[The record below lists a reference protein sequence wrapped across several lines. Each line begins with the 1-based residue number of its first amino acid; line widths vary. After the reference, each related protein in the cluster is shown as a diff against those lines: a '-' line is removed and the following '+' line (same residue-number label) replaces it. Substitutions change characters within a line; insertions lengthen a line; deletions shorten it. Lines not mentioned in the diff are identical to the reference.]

1 MDACIDAV
9 YGTCHRML
17 GARDAADLAQESIAR
32 VLAGL
37 PGFDGRSA
45 ITTWAIRVA
54 MNACLGHLRRE
65 RYRRHAPLEEPGESG
80 GGFIAEAGEP
90 GPLEGVQRSEAVE
103 AVRRGL
109 DRIDPSAR
117 AILVLRDLQGLEY
130 EQIAEVL
137 EVPIGTVKSRLFRA
151 RASLREQ
158 LDRDEGARPGGGGGG
173 AGPPGPAPDTDG
185 GS

>member
-1 MDACIDAV
+1 
-9 YGTCHRML
+9 
-17 GARDAADLAQESIAR
+17 
-32 VLAGL
+32 
-37 PGFDGRSA
+37 
-45 ITTWAIRVA
+45 
-54 MNACLGHLRRE
+54 
-65 RYRRHAPLEEPGESG
+65 
-80 GGFIAEAGEP
+80 
-90 GPLEGVQRSEAVE
+90 
-103 AVRRGL
+103 
-109 DRIDPSAR
+109 RIDPSAR